1 MNVKRTILISIIFI
15 LGLFVLAACGGKT
28 AEPEVAPEV
37 ANVEAT
43 VNAAVM
49 ATANAE
55 AALETVI
62 NTAVDEAV
70 TVALDA
76 AVEEEVAAA
85 LAAAT
90 PEATYA
96 VYTEE
101 ELILLIEE
109 TTQEAESSTASYTE
123 ATTAAT
129 SDDVITTEEAQ
140 TIEYYVT
147 ISEETLAEV
156 DAMIETY
163 YALYGGTGDEV
174 VAELV
179 AIESELDELNDDVAE
194 MVVILDEINSTLAA
208 GYELAEETI
217 VQLEQAA
224 VEAQVAIDE
233 TAVQMQAWA
242 INAQTTAQTSASTIQ
257 DNIAASQEDLS
268 SILQESVPTD
278 IADSYEAA
286 MEQVVSYISVTS
298 TALADSSISPQ
309 EMEAIAQTGTNAAAS
324 LTAQGKAG
332 SNLLINNIDSLNQQL
347 ASGDIQGAM
356 IGLNNLQGQL
366 PDLST
371 LSINIPSG
379 GNISLPSGNLPSPGS
394 RP

>member
-1 MNVKRTILISIIFI
+1 MNVKRTIGTGIIFI
-15 LGLFVLAACGGKT
+15 FSIFVLAACGGT
-28 AEPEVAPEV
+28 TTEPEV

-55 AALETVI
+55 AALETAI

-70 TVALDA
+70 TGAVDA

-101 ELILLIEE
+101 ELIVLIEE
-109 TTQEAESSTASYTE
+109 TTQAAESSTTSYTE
-123 ATTAAT
+123 ATTTAT
-129 SDDVITTEEAQ
+129 SDDVITPEEAQ

-163 YALYGGTGDEV
+163 YALYGGTGDEI

-217 VQLEQAA
+217 DQLEQAA
-224 VEAQVAIDE
+224 VEAQSAIDE
-233 TAVQMQAWA
+233 TAVQMQTWA
-242 INAQTTAQTSASTIQ
+242 SNAQTTAQTSATAIQ
-257 DNIAASQEDLS
+257 ENISASQEELS
-268 SILQESVPTD
+268 SILQSSMPTEV
-278 IADSYEAA
+278 ADSYEAA
-286 MEQVVSYISVTS
+286 MEQVVSYISITGS
-298 TALADSSISPQ
+298 ALADSNITPQ
-309 EMEAIAQTGTNAAAS
+309 EMELIAQTGANAAAS

-332 SNLLINNIDSLNQQL
+332 SDLLINNIDSLNQQL
-347 ASGDIQGAM
+347 ASGDIQGA
-356 IGLNNLQGQL
+356 ISGLNGLQGQL
-366 PDLST
+366 PDLSG
-371 LSINIPSG
+371 LSINIPAG
-379 GNISLPSGNLPSPGS
+379 GNFSLPSPGG